1 MIEYI
6 VPGNID
12 DRILARAA
20 NLLQGGGT
28 IGIPTDTSW
37 SIVCS
42 MNSREG
48 LKKLKALSKDREER
62 HFTLLCSDISQ
73 FGEFCS
79 LDNSRFRLIKRLTP
93 GPYVFILK
101 TLLGTEKTLGLKR
114 REIGIRLPDYP
125 VPLALIKTLGNP
137 LYGITAK
144 RNMTMNTADQD
155 TEYDVSDPY
164 NRDYERR
171 SRNKDNDELPE
182 ENGSAGDSL
191 FFREETLFDGGW
203 EMEDIQGLDLIL
215 DPGEDRNRIFSTVLD
230 ISSGDVQILRVGAGL
245 WPI

>member
-12 DRILARAA
+12 DRILAKTA
-20 NLLQGGGT
+20 NILKNGG
-28 IGIPTDTSW
+28 IVAIPTDTSW
-37 SIVCS
+37 NIVCS
-42 MNSREG
+42 MNSQEG
-48 LKKLKALSKDREER
+48 IKRLRAISKERDER

-101 TLLGTEKTLGLKR
+101 TLLGTEKTLGLRR
-114 REIGIRLPDYP
+114 REIGVRLPDYP
-125 VPLALIKTLGNP
+125 VPLALINALGCP

-144 RNMTMNTADQD
+144 KSMTKAGEDPELSEEEPPDQASSEHGS
-155 TEYDVSDPY
+155 TEHGSD
-164 NRDYERR
+164 EFVL
-171 SRNKDNDELPE
+171 S
-182 ENGSAGDSL
+182 
-191 FFREETLFDGGW
+191 EETLFEGGW
-203 EMEDIQGLDLIL
+203 EMEDILGLDLIM

-230 ISSGDVQILRVGAGL
+230 LSSGEVQVIRQGAGH
-245 WPI
+245 WPA

>member
-20 NLLQGGGT
+20 NLLEDGGT
-28 IGIPTDTSW
+28 VAIPTDTSW
-37 SIVCS
+37 SVVCS

-48 LKKLKALSKDREER
+48 IKRLKNLSKDRDER

-79 LDNSRFRLIKRLTP
+79 LDNTRFRLIKRLTP

-101 TLLGTEKTLGLKR
+101 TLLGTEKALGLKR
-114 REIGIRLPDYP
+114 RELGIRLPDYP
-125 VPLALIKTLGNP
+125 VPHDLINFLGCP

-144 RNMTMNTADQD
+144 RSMSEDFMNEEDFSTDQESEKD
-155 TEYDVSDPY
+155 TEPPTEDQKVLAHWSGFY
-164 NRDYERR
+164 
-171 SRNKDNDELPE
+171 
-182 ENGSAGDSL
+182 
-191 FFREETLFDGGW
+191 REETLFDGGW
-203 EMEDIQGLDLIL
+203 EMEDIRGLDLIL

-230 ISSGDVQILRVGAGL
+230 ISSGDVQVIRLGAGL
-245 WPI
+245 WPV

>member
-12 DRILARAA
+12 DRILDRTA
-20 NLLQGGGT
+20 NLLQEGGT
-28 IGIPTDTSW
+28 VAIPTDTSW
-37 SIVCS
+37 SVVCS

-48 LKKLKALSKDREER
+48 IKRLKDLSKDRDER

-79 LDNSRFRLIKRLTP
+79 LDNTRFRLIKRLTP

-101 TLLGTEKTLGLKR
+101 TLLGTEKALGLKR
-114 REIGIRLPDYP
+114 RELGIRLPDYP
-125 VPLALIKTLGNP
+125 VPLDLINALGCP

-144 RNMTMNTADQD
+144 RNMTADSIGEEDFLTDQ
-155 TEYDVSDPY
+155 ES
-164 NRDYERR
+164 E
-171 SRNKDNDELPE
+171 KDAELPSE
-182 ENGSAGDSL
+182 DQKVHAHWTG
-191 FFREETLFDGGW
+191 FYREETLFDGGW
-203 EMEDIQGLDLIL
+203 EMEDIRGLDLIL

-230 ISSGDVQILRVGAGL
+230 ISSGDVQVIRLGAGL
-245 WPI
+245 WPV

>member
-20 NLLQGGGT
+20 NLLLDGGT
-28 IGIPTDTSW
+28 MGIPTDTSW

-42 MNSREG
+42 MNSRDG

-101 TLLGTEKTLGLKR
+101 TLLGTEKTLGLRR
-114 REIGIRLPDYP
+114 REIGVRLPDYP
-125 VPLALIKTLGNP
+125 VPLALIDTLGCP

-144 RNMTMNTADQD
+144 RNMSMNSA
-155 TEYDVSDPY
+155 
-164 NRDYERR
+164 
-171 SRNKDNDELPE
+171 ELDMDFEEESPE
-182 ENGSAGDSL
+182 ENGGPEERS
-191 FFREETLFDGGW
+191 FYREETLFDGGW
-203 EMEDIQGLDLIL
+203 EMEDIRGLDLIL

-230 ISSGDVQILRVGAGL
+230 ISGGDVQVLRQGAGL
-245 WPI
+245 WPV

>member
-12 DRILARAA
+12 DRVLSRAA
-20 NLLQGGGT
+20 GLLSGGGT
-28 IGIPTDTSW
+28 AAIPTDTSW
-37 SIVCS
+37 SVVCS
-42 MNSREG
+42 MKSREG
-48 LKKLKALSKDREER
+48 IRRLRVLSKDREEG

-79 LDNSRFRLIKRLTP
+79 LDNTRFRLIKRLTP

-101 TLLGTEKTLGLKR
+101 TLLGTEKALGLR
-114 REIGIRLPDYP
+114 RPEIGIRLPDYP
-125 VPLALIKTLGNP
+125 VPLALINTLGCP

-144 RNMTMNTADQD
+144 RNMIKDWDDSEDDEPGGEEQD
-155 TEYDVSDPY
+155 RKSPHGDPAFY
-164 NRDYERR
+164 
-171 SRNKDNDELPE
+171 
-182 ENGSAGDSL
+182 
-191 FFREETLFDGGW
+191 REETLFDGGW

-230 ISSGDVQILRVGAGL
+230 ISSGDVQVLRQGAGP
-245 WPI
+245 WPL

>member
-12 DRILARAA
+12 DRILKRTAK
-20 NLLQGGGT
+20 LLEKGGT
-28 IGIPTDTSW
+28 AAIPTDTSW

-48 LKKLKALSKDREER
+48 IKRLRALSKEREER

-73 FGEFCS
+73 FGEICS
-79 LDNSRFRLIKRLTP
+79 LDNTRFRLIKRLAP

-101 TLLGTEKTLGLKR
+101 THLGTEKALGLRR
-114 REIGIRLPDYP
+114 REIGVRLPDYP
-125 VPLALIKTLGNP
+125 VPLALIDALGCP

-144 RNMTMNTADQD
+144 RTMCSDWIED
-155 TEYDVSDPY
+155 YDPGEEELSPESDHSGDENY
-164 NRDYERR
+164 R
-171 SRNKDNDELPE
+171 SVL
-182 ENGSAGDSL
+182 AA
-191 FFREETLFDGGW
+191 FYREETLFDGGW
-203 EMEDIQGLDLIL
+203 ELEDIRGLDLIL

-230 ISSGDVQILRVGAGL
+230 ISSGDVQVLREGAGP
-245 WPI
+245 WPV